1 MSIDIP
7 KELEESFKDIFCTEL
22 TEAEY
27 NDSLELEAL
36 TDE

>member
-1 MSIDIP
+1 MELP
-7 KELEESFKDIFCTEL
+7 KELEESFKDIFDIEL
-22 TEAEY
+22 KEAEY

>member
-1 MSIDIP
+1 MELP
-7 KELEESFKDIFCTEL
+7 KELEESFKDIFDTEL

-36 TDE
+36 TDESI